1 MAVELDLEAARKA
14 TYGGLV
20 MGAGGGGLERG
31 LKAAEAVFAVGA
43 PTMVTLDELDDDDQV
58 VVMTGVGA
66 PGVGTTRQLSGT
78 TDSLRALD
86 MVLEAWE
93 GPGRIVGTMGAHPGA
108 GMAAGWLAN
117 AIKGLFVVDAQTNGR
132 GHPTVAMGGMGL
144 AGRLDV
150 EVFQAASGGDPE
162 FMGHIEVVVKGPLG
176 KGSSILHH
184 ASGEVGGSIRASRGP
199 FSVGFLRTNGA
210 VGAVSYCIRLG
221 EAMLAAEGKGGDAM
235 IEAILET
242 TGGRELGRGPLTK
255 AGTTLEHA
263 WDVGILEVDSSGS
276 KLEVIV
282 VNEFMGVD
290 VDGERV
296 STYPDL
302 IVTLDPESG
311 MPTAAARM
319 GVGEEVVVVSVPK
332 SSIPLGAGVWDAV
345 VYEDAER
352 LAGREIT
359 RYALEGAPA

>member
-1 MAVELDLEAARKA
+1 MPRILDLDTARKA
-14 TYGGLV
+14 AYGGLV
-20 MGAGGGGLERG
+20 FGAGGGGLDYG
-31 LKAAEAVFAVGA
+31 LKAAENVFMHGQ
-43 PTMVTLDELDDDDQV
+43 PELVTLDELDDDDQI

-66 PGVGTTRQLSGT
+66 PGGHQRRLTWTSDT
-78 TDSLRALD
+78 IRAFDLVLD
-86 MVLEAWE
+86 AWD
-93 GPGRIVGTMGAHPGA
+93 GPGKIVGTMTSHPGA
-108 GMAAGWLAN
+108 FMPGSWFIN
-117 AIKGLFVVDAQTNGR
+117 AIRPEFKVVDVNTNGR

-162 FMGHIEVVVKGPLG
+162 FMGHVEVVVRGPLG

-184 ASGEVGGSIRASRGP
+184 ASGETGGGIAASRGP
-199 FSVGFLRTNGA
+199 FSVEFCRRNGA
-210 VGAVSYCIRLG
+210 VGAVSECIRLG
-221 EAMLAAEGKGGDAM
+221 EAMLGAEGKGGDAM
-235 IEAILET
+235 VEAILGT
-242 TGGRELGRGPLTK
+242 LGGRELGRGPLTK

-290 VDGERV
+290 IEGERV

-302 IVTLDPESG
+302 IVTLDPRTG

-319 GVGEEVVVVSVPK
+319 GLGEEVVVVSVPK

-352 LAGREIT
+352 LSGREIT